1 VGADRSLIASLKA
14 RNHRG
19 LATFTRYRE
28 SWQRRRAMNRTD
40 SETPI
45 VRTTTEAREGVTGHN
60 VRYVLLFST
69 VSVIVIFAALWL
81 YYFQ

>member
-1 VGADRSLIASLKA
+1 
-14 RNHRG
+14 
-19 LATFTRYRE
+19 
-28 SWQRRRAMNRTD
+28 MNRTD